1 MTVAGAHPDDLSFL
15 GTGWAFPVALDARGD
30 IAMVDG
36 GEEVHQAVRII
47 LATALGERAMR
58 PDYGAGIENLAFE
71 PLTTTTLALARHR
84 VEQALVRFE
93 PRIDVM
99 GVTAEPA
106 PGEPGRLDIGVEYRV
121 RSTNTFYNL
130 VYPFYLVEGG
140 EAR

>member
-1 MTVAGAHPDDLSFL
+1 MAGALPDDRSFL
-15 GTGWAFPVALDARGD
+15 GTGWAFPVALDGRGD
-30 IAMVDG
+30 VAMVAG

-58 PDYGAGIENLAFE
+58 PDYGAGLENLAFE
-71 PLTTTTLALARHR
+71 PLSTSTLALARHR

-99 GVTAEPA
+99 RVSAEPA
-106 PGEPGRLDIGVEYRV
+106 PGQPGRLDIGIEYRI
-121 RSTNTFYNL
+121 RATNVFYNL

-140 EAR
+140 EPR